1 MLLLSFFITF
11 WKILLTPRNSGTI
24 LYNILPLDPFLSI
37 QMINQNGSNK
47 NITLAGMDERIIDL
61 KEKQLHLDSEEKLS
75 KKIIL
80 NKKKQDL
87 LKILESHK
95 NVYEKYQYIKE
106 NNYLFDN
113 DILQLGDRDIK
124 SPNVFKGNLMK
135 DTDFDFF

>member
-61 KEKQLHLDSEEKLS
+61 KENQFHLDSDEKLL
-75 KKIIL
+75 KKVII
-80 NKKKQDL
+80 NKKKQEL

-106 NNYLFDN
+106 NNYLFYKDL
-113 DILQLGDRDIK
+113 LQLGDGDVK
-124 SPNVFKGNLMK
+124 SPNLFNGNLMK
-135 DTDFDFF
+135 DSDFDFF

>member
-1 MLLLSFFITF
+1 MILISFFITF

-24 LYNILPLDPFLSI
+24 LYSILPVDPFLSI
-37 QMINQNGSNK
+37 QMINKNGSNN

-61 KEKQLHLDSEEKLS
+61 KEKQLHLDSEEKLL

-80 NKKKQDL
+80 NKKKQEL
-87 LKILESHK
+87 LKILESDK

-113 DILQLGDRDIK
+113 ELLQLGDGDIK
-124 SPNVFKGNLMK
+124 TPNLFNGNLMK
-135 DTDFDFF
+135 DSDFDFF